1 MSVITEK
8 LPPKPIKGA
17 GLTVP
22 GVVILQ
28 SLTIFLL
35 EAFDILINKK
45 IGVTPAAA
53 IITGLALLIAYFI
66 GFYLGRPGT
75 SLATAV
81 NPPIAF
87 FISTIILMPLIGHTG
102 LHISLFGT
110 AVIKSLAKIAP
121 YLLIGSLFSWGVHF
135 AGKRGSSED

>member
-22 GVVILQ
+22 GVVVLQ
-28 SLTIFLL
+28 SLVIFIF
-35 EAFDILINKK
+35 EALDILINKK

-53 IITGLALLIAYFI
+53 IITGLALLLAYFI

-87 FISTIILMPLIGHTG
+87 FISTIVLMPLVGHTG

-110 AVIKSLAKIAP
+110 AVVKSLAKMAP
-121 YLLIGSLFSWGVHF
+121 YLLIGSIFSWGVHF
-135 AGKRGSSED
+135 TNKRGQ

>member
-28 SLTIFLL
+28 SFVIFVF
-35 EAFDILINKK
+35 EALDIIINKE

-53 IITGLALLIAYFI
+53 IITGLALLFAYFI

-87 FISTIILMPLIGHTG
+87 FLSTIIVLPLVGHTG

-110 AVIKSLAKIAP
+110 ALIKSLAKMAP

-135 AGKRGSSED
+135 AGKRN

>member
-22 GVVILQ
+22 GVVVLQ
-28 SLTIFLL
+28 SLVIFIF
-35 EAFDILINKK
+35 EALDILINKK

-53 IITGLALLIAYFI
+53 IITGLALLLAYFI

-87 FISTIILMPLIGHTG
+87 FISTIVLMPLFGHTG

-110 AVIKSLAKIAP
+110 AVVKSLAKMAP
-121 YLLIGSLFSWGVHF
+121 YLLIGSIFSWGVHF
-135 AGKRGSSED
+135 TNKRGQ

>member
-28 SLTIFLL
+28 SLTIFIFEVL
-35 EAFDILINKK
+35 DILINKQ
-45 IGVTPAAA
+45 IGITPAAA
-53 IITGLALLIAYFI
+53 IITGLGLLLAYFI

-87 FISTIILMPLIGHTG
+87 FLSTIIVLPLVGHTG

-110 AVIKSLAKIAP
+110 ALIKSLAKMAP

-135 AGKRGSSED
+135 TSKRN

>member
-22 GVVILQ
+22 GVVVLQ
-28 SLTIFLL
+28 SLVIFIF
-35 EAFDILINKK
+35 EALDILINKK

-53 IITGLALLIAYFI
+53 IITGLALLLSYFI

-87 FISTIILMPLIGHTG
+87 FISTIVLMPLFGHTG

-110 AVIKSLAKIAP
+110 AVVKSLAKMAP
-121 YLLIGSLFSWGVHF
+121 YLLIGSIFSWGAHF
-135 AGKRGSSED
+135 ARKRGQ

>member
-28 SLTIFLL
+28 SLVIFIF
-35 EAFDILINKK
+35 EALDILINKK

-53 IITGLALLIAYFI
+53 IITGLALLLAYFI

-87 FISTIILMPLIGHTG
+87 FISTIVLMPLVGHTG

-110 AVIKSLAKIAP
+110 AVVKSLAKMAP
-121 YLLIGSLFSWGVHF
+121 YLLIGSIFSWGAHF
-135 AGKRGSSED
+135 TSKRGQ

>member
-28 SLTIFLL
+28 SLTIFIF
-35 EAFDILINKK
+35 EALDILINKQ
-45 IGVTPAAA
+45 IGITPAAA
-53 IITGLALLIAYFI
+53 IITGLGLLLAYFI

-87 FISTIILMPLIGHTG
+87 FLSTIIVLPLVGHTG

-110 AVIKSLAKIAP
+110 ALIKSLAKMAP

-135 AGKRGSSED
+135 TSKRN

>member
-1 MSVITEK
+1 V
-8 LPPKPIKGA
+8 L
-17 GLTVP
+17 
-22 GVVILQ
+22 
-28 SLTIFLL
+28 
-35 EAFDILINKK
+35 DILINKQ
-45 IGVTPAAA
+45 IGITPAAA
-53 IITGLALLIAYFI
+53 IITGIGLLLAYFI

-87 FISTIILMPLIGHTG
+87 FLSTIIVLPLVGHTG

-110 AVIKSLAKIAP
+110 ALIKSLAKMAP

-135 AGKRGSSED
+135 AGKRN

>member
-28 SLTIFLL
+28 SLNIFIFEVL
-35 EAFDILINKK
+35 DILINKQ
-45 IGVTPAAA
+45 IGITPAAA
-53 IITGLALLIAYFI
+53 IITGLGLLLAYFI

-87 FISTIILMPLIGHTG
+87 FLSTIIVLPLVGHTG

-110 AVIKSLAKIAP
+110 ALIKSLAKMAP

-135 AGKRGSSED
+135 AGKRN

>member
-28 SLTIFLL
+28 SLTIFIFEVL
-35 EAFDILINKK
+35 DILINKQ
-45 IGVTPAAA
+45 IGITPAAA
-53 IITGLALLIAYFI
+53 IITGLGLLLAYFI

-87 FISTIILMPLIGHTG
+87 FLSTIVVLPLVGHTG

-110 AVIKSLAKIAP
+110 ALIKSLAKMAP

-135 AGKRGSSED
+135 TSKRN

>member
-28 SLTIFLL
+28 SFVIFVF
-35 EAFDILINKK
+35 EALDIIINKE

-75 SLATAV
+75 SLATAD

-87 FISTIILMPLIGHTG
+87 FLSTIIVLPLVGHTG

-110 AVIKSLAKIAP
+110 ALIKSLAKMAP

-135 AGKRGSSED
+135 AGKRN

>member
-28 SLTIFLL
+28 SLTIFIFEVL
-35 EAFDILINKK
+35 DILINKQ
-45 IGVTPAAA
+45 IGITPAAA
-53 IITGLALLIAYFI
+53 IITGIGLLLAYFI

-87 FISTIILMPLIGHTG
+87 FLSTIIVLPLVGHTG

-110 AVIKSLAKIAP
+110 ALIKSLAKMAP

-135 AGKRGSSED
+135 TSKRN

>member
-28 SLTIFLL
+28 SLTIFIFEVL
-35 EAFDILINKK
+35 DILINKQ
-45 IGVTPAAA
+45 IGITPAAA
-53 IITGLALLIAYFI
+53 IITGLGLLLAYFI

-87 FISTIILMPLIGHTG
+87 FLSTIVVLPLVGHTG

-110 AVIKSLAKIAP
+110 ALIKSLAKMAP

-135 AGKRGSSED
+135 ISKRN

>member
-28 SLTIFLL
+28 SLVIFIF
-35 EAFDILINKK
+35 EALDILINKK
-45 IGVTPAAA
+45 IGATPAAA
-53 IITGLALLIAYFI
+53 IITGLALLLAYFI

-87 FISTIILMPLIGHTG
+87 FISTIVLMPLFGHTG
-102 LHISLFGT
+102 LYISLFGT
-110 AVIKSLAKIAP
+110 AVVKSLAKMAP
-121 YLLIGSLFSWGVHF
+121 YLLIGSIFSWGVHF
-135 AGKRGSSED
+135 TNKRGQ

>member
-28 SLTIFLL
+28 SLTIFIFEVL
-35 EAFDILINKK
+35 DILINKQ
-45 IGVTPAAA
+45 IGITPAAA
-53 IITGLALLIAYFI
+53 IITGLGLLLAYFI

-87 FISTIILMPLIGHTG
+87 FLSTMIVLPLVGHTG

-110 AVIKSLAKIAP
+110 ALIKSLAKMAP

-135 AGKRGSSED
+135 TSKRN

>member
-28 SLTIFLL
+28 SLTIFIFEVL
-35 EAFDILINKK
+35 DILINKQ
-45 IGVTPAAA
+45 IGITPAAA
-53 IITGLALLIAYFI
+53 IITGLGLLLAYFI

-87 FISTIILMPLIGHTG
+87 FLSTIVVLPLVGHTG

-110 AVIKSLAKIAP
+110 ALIKSLAKMAP

-135 AGKRGSSED
+135 TSKQSK

>member
-8 LPPKPIKGA
+8 LPPKPIKGT

-28 SLTIFLL
+28 SLVIFIF
-35 EAFDILINKK
+35 EALDILINKK
-45 IGVTPAAA
+45 IGATPAAA
-53 IITGLALLIAYFI
+53 IITGLALLLAYFI

-87 FISTIILMPLIGHTG
+87 FISTIVLMPLFGHTG

-110 AVIKSLAKIAP
+110 AVVKSLAKMAP
-121 YLLIGSLFSWGVHF
+121 YLLIGSIFSWGVHF
-135 AGKRGSSED
+135 TNKRGQ

>member
-28 SLTIFLL
+28 SLTIFIFEVL
-35 EAFDILINKK
+35 DILINKQ
-45 IGVTPAAA
+45 IGITPAAA
-53 IITGLALLIAYFI
+53 IITGLGLLLAYFI

-87 FISTIILMPLIGHTG
+87 FLSTIIVLPLVGHTG

-110 AVIKSLAKIAP
+110 ALIKSLAKMAP

-135 AGKRGSSED
+135 AGKRN

>member
-28 SLTIFLL
+28 SLTIFIFEVL
-35 EAFDILINKK
+35 DILINKQ
-45 IGVTPAAA
+45 IGITPAAA
-53 IITGLALLIAYFI
+53 IITGLGLLLAYFI

-87 FISTIILMPLIGHTG
+87 FLSTIIVLPLVGHTG

-110 AVIKSLAKIAP
+110 ALIKSLAKMAP

-135 AGKRGSSED
+135 TTKRN

>member
-28 SLTIFLL
+28 SFVIFIF
-35 EAFDILINKK
+35 EAFDIIINKE

-53 IITGLALLIAYFI
+53 IITGLGLFFAYFI

-87 FISTIILMPLIGHTG
+87 FLSTIIVLPLVGHTG

-110 AVIKSLAKIAP
+110 ALIKSLAKMAP

-135 AGKRGSSED
+135 AGKRN

>member
-8 LPPKPIKGA
+8 LQPKPIKGA

-28 SLTIFLL
+28 SLTIFIFEVL
-35 EAFDILINKK
+35 DILINKQ
-45 IGVTPAAA
+45 IGITPAAA
-53 IITGLALLIAYFI
+53 IITGLGLLLAYFI

-87 FISTIILMPLIGHTG
+87 FLSTIIVLPLVGHTG

-110 AVIKSLAKIAP
+110 ALILSLIH
-121 YLLIGSLFSWGVHF
+121 I
-135 AGKRGSSED
+135 